1 MPRPL
6 SLKSLRFVNYKGFA
20 DYSISLRQ
28 ANVLIGANNAGKSTA
43 LEAIRLL
50 ASMLPSARRAAP
62 STAGAVAG
70 SIARGWP
77 ITTAAIDA
85 SAFSEE
91 NIRHDFRYEET
102 RIEATA
108 SSGARLVACWPA
120 FDDEEVDDGQRHG
133 TYFVFSADGAPI
145 RAPRDIAREEIPT
158 IGVVPTLTPLDNRE
172 SYVSDETLRRNITG
186 RRSSRYFRNA
196 LHRLA
201 QDQWNEFKAFVFERT
216 PEVTGL
222 MLRHVQTSEENSFDL
237 FYQEDGTRHER
248 EIGWAGDGIQIWL
261 QALYHIWSLRESPV
275 VVLDEP
281 DVFLHPDLQ
290 RRLAR
295 SLFAS
300 ADRQIIV
307 ATHSVEIL
315 AEAQPGSA
323 VWIDR
328 SRRRAERPK
337 PDGALGVIGRRLGSG
352 YELGV
357 GRALRSPVAVFVE
370 GDDAPVLAILARRLG
385 KTAVADSDRYA
396 TIPLGGFSRNWRAA
410 AFSETMQSLGA
421 TVRTFVLLDRD
432 LRSAAAVDLETAA
445 VRSANATVHVW
456 RRRELEN
463 YLLSPGAISRAAG
476 ISSAEAELL
485 LEGALSAG
493 RDEAMDAMQAQ
504 RLAERRLQGSATSGH
519 SERTVLETSRGEF
532 ETLWSSQEGRLGVVD
547 AKIVIRS
554 LNKALQERDART
566 LNSHALARS
575 MPTSEIPDEV
585 VEVLDEISLLIV
597 GGAAT

>member
-1 MPRPL
+1 MPAQL
-6 SLKSLRFVNYKGFA
+6 SLKSLRLVNYKGFA
-20 DYSISLRQ
+20 DYSVSLRQ
-28 ANVLIGANNAGKSTA
+28 ANVLIGANNAGKSTT

-50 ASMLPSARRAAP
+50 ASMLPSARRVSP
-62 STAGAVAG
+62 STAGSVDG
-70 SIARGWP
+70 TVVRGWP
-77 ITTAAIDA
+77 ITAAAIEA
-85 SAFSEE
+85 SAFSVE
-91 NIRHDFRYEET
+91 NIRHDLRDEET

-120 FDDEEVDDGQRHG
+120 SEADDVDEGSLHG
-133 TYFVFSADGAPI
+133 TYFVFPADGAPI
-145 RAPRDIAREEIPT
+145 RTARDIARHDIPT

-172 SYVSDETLRRNITG
+172 SYVSDETLRRNMTS

-196 LHRLA
+196 LYRLDA
-201 QDQWNEFKAFVFERT
+201 DQWSEFTSFVYERT

-222 MLRHVQTSEENSFDL
+222 ILRHVQNSEENSFDL
-237 FYQEDGTRHER
+237 FYQEEGSRHER

-261 QALYHIWSLRESPV
+261 QALYHVWTLLENPV

-295 SLFAS
+295 SLFAVG
-300 ADRQIIV
+300 DRQTII

-337 PDGALGVIGRRLGSG
+337 PDGALGMIGRRLGSG
-352 YELGV
+352 YELGI

-385 KTAVADSDRYA
+385 KAAVADSDRYA
-396 TIPLGGFSRNWRAA
+396 TIPLGGFSKKWRAG

-421 TVRTFVLLDRD
+421 NVRTFVLLDRD
-432 LRSAAAVDLETAA
+432 LRSTEAVEAETSQ
-445 VRSANATVHVW
+445 VRNANAVVHVW
-456 RRRELEN
+456 KRRELEN
-463 YLLSPGAISRAAG
+463 YLLNAGAIARTSGLPRTDAAALLDVAVNAQRED
-476 ISSAEAELL
+476 SLNALQAE
-485 LEGALSAG
+485 
-493 RDEAMDAMQAQ
+493 
-504 RLAERRLQGSATSGH
+504 RLAERRLPNSSTSAH
-519 SERTVLETSRGEF
+519 SDRTVLENSRKEF
-532 ETLWSSQEGRLGVVD
+532 ESLWDTEEGRVSLVD
-547 AKIVIRS
+547 AKLVVRT
-554 LNKALQERDART
+554 LNKALQERGART
-566 LNSHALARS
+566 LSAHALARH
-575 MPTSEIPDEV
+575 MPVAEMPDEV

-597 GGAAT
+597 GATRT

>member
-1 MPRPL
+1 MPGPL

-28 ANVLIGANNAGKSTA
+28 TNVLIGANNAGKSTT

-50 ASMLPSARRAAP
+50 ASMLPTARRVAP

-70 SIARGWP
+70 SVVRGWP
-77 ITTAAIDA
+77 ITTTAIEA

-120 FDDEEVDDGQRHG
+120 FDDEDDDNGQRHG
-133 TYFVFSADGAPI
+133 TYHVFSADGAPI
-145 RAPRDIAREEIPT
+145 RPPREIAREDIPT
-158 IGVVPTLTPLDNRE
+158 IGVVPTLTPLDSRE
-172 SYVSDETLRRNITG
+172 SYISDETLRRNITS

-196 LHRLA
+196 LYRLT
-201 QDQWNEFKAFVFERT
+201 QDQWGEFKAFVFERT
-216 PEVTGL
+216 PEITGL
-222 MLRHVQTSEENSFDL
+222 MLRRVQTSEEDSFDL

-261 QALYHIWSLRESPV
+261 QALYHIWSLGDSPI

-295 SLFAS
+295 SLFAPV
-300 ADRQIIV
+300 ARQTII

-385 KTAVADSDRYA
+385 KSAVADSDRYA
-396 TIPLGGFSRNWRAA
+396 TIPLGGFSKNWRAA
-410 AFSETMQSLGA
+410 AFSETMESLGA
-421 TVRTFVLLDRD
+421 AVRTFVLLDRD
-432 LRSAAAVDLETAA
+432 LRSEAAVDVETAA
-445 VRSANATVHVW
+445 VRSVNARVHVW

-463 YLLSPGAISRAAG
+463 YLLVPGAISRVAG
-476 ISSAEAELL
+476 IPSADAELL
-485 LEGALSAG
+485 LEESLSAG

-504 RLAERRLQGSATSGH
+504 RLAERRLPGSPTSGH
-519 SERTVLETSRGEF
+519 SDRTVLEASRGEF
-532 ETLWSSQEGRLGVVD
+532 ETLWSSQEGRVCIID
-547 AKIVIRS
+547 AKMVIRS
-554 LNKALQERDART
+554 LNKALQERGART
-566 LNSHALARS
+566 LNSHTLARS
-575 MPTSEIPDEV
+575 MAASEIADEV
-585 VEVLDEISLLIV
+585 VEVLDEISLLIAR
-597 GGAAT
+597 GAAT

>member
-1 MPRPL
+1 MPGPL

-28 ANVLIGANNAGKSTA
+28 TNVLIGANNAGKSTA

-50 ASMLPSARRAAP
+50 ASMLPSARRVAP
-62 STAGAVAG
+62 STAGTVAG
-70 SIARGWP
+70 SVARGWP
-77 ITTAAIDA
+77 ITTAAVEA
-85 SAFSEE
+85 SAFTEE

-120 FDDEEVDDGQRHG
+120 FDDEDEDDGQRHG
-133 TYFVFSADGAPI
+133 TYHIFSADGAPI
-145 RAPRDIAREEIPT
+145 RPPRDVARADIPT

-196 LHRLA
+196 LHRLDP
-201 QDQWNEFKAFVFERT
+201 DQWLEFTAFVYERT
-216 PEVTGL
+216 PEVTKL
-222 MLRHVQTSEENSFDL
+222 TLRHVQTSEENSFDL

-261 QALYHIWSLRESPV
+261 QALYHIWSLRSSPV
-275 VVLDEP
+275 IVLDEP

-300 ADRQIIV
+300 TDRQIVV

-385 KTAVADSDRYA
+385 KTAFADSDRYA
-396 TIPLGGFSRNWRAA
+396 TIPLGGFSKNWRAA

-432 LRSAAAVDLETAA
+432 LRSGEAVDAETAA

-456 RRRELEN
+456 KRRELEN
-463 YLLSPGAISRAAG
+463 YLLTPGAISRASG
-476 ISSAEAELL
+476 IPRADAEVLLAES
-485 LEGALSAG
+485 LSAG
-493 RDEAMDAMQAQ
+493 RDEAVDAMRAQ
-504 RLAERRLQGSATSGH
+504 RLAERRLPGSVTSGH
-519 SERTVLETSRGEF
+519 SELTVLEAARREF
-532 ETLWSSQEGRLGVVD
+532 ETLWESQEGRVGIVD

-554 LNKALQERDART
+554 LNRALQERGART
-566 LNSHALARS
+566 LNSHSLARS
-575 MPTSEIPDEV
+575 FAPSEIADEV
-585 VEVLDEISLLIV
+585 VGVLNEISLLIV